1 MDEYLSVA
9 IQEARKGLDEGGVP
23 IGAVLVHR
31 DRILAKGR
39 NRRCQ
44 QSSVIRHAEMDTLE
58 NAGRQ
63 APSVYKEC
71 TMYTTLSPCTMCCG
85 AILLYGI
92 PRLVIGE
99 NETFT
104 GDEDLL
110 RQRGVSIDVLQISDC
125 IDLMKQFKKASPE
138 VWNEDIGV

>member
-9 IQEARKGLDEGGVP
+9 IQEAREGLHEGGVP

-31 DRILAKGR
+31 GRILGKGR

-44 QSSVIRHAEMDTLE
+44 QDSVIRHAEMDALE

-63 APSVYKEC
+63 PATVYKEC

-92 PRLVIGE
+92 PRLIIGE
-99 NETFT
+99 NETFM
-104 GDEDLL
+104 GDEPLL
-110 RQRGVSIDVLQISDC
+110 RQRGVEIDVLQLNDC
-125 IDLMKQFKKASPE
+125 VNLMEHFKKALPK